1 MKRRSLLWPLV
12 FLLMS
17 AGPLGTAWAGA
28 VVVVAHGNVRKIDA
42 VTVQRIYMGK
52 VIEVDGV
59 PVQPVNLKPGQVLR
73 QRFLSDHLQQT
84 EDAYTG
90 YWTVRRYIGKG
101 APPRELNST
110 AEVLQYVQNT
120 PGAVAYLDEAD
131 VPPSANVVHK
141 K

>member
-1 MKRRSLLWPLV
+1 MTRRSLWCSLI
-12 FLLMS
+12 FLLMQL
-17 AGPLGTAWAGA
+17 APWCAAWAGA
-28 VVVVAHGNVRKIDA
+28 VVVVGHANVHKIDA
-42 VTVQRIYMGK
+42 STVQRIYTGK

-73 QRFLSDHLQQT
+73 QRFLNDHLQQT

-101 APPRELNST
+101 APPRELGT
-110 AEVLQYVQNT
+110 VAEVLQFVQST

-131 VPPSANVVHK
+131 VPPSANVVYK